1 MAAKKK
7 TTSSLTA
14 LDEKSSSKATPK
26 YPPYV
31 NAYGAIPKLFD
42 EISKAS
48 VPPKFT
54 QDFMES
60 VLGMKSSSHRALLP
74 LLKKLG
80 FLDIGNV
87 PTEAYKSYRDS
98 SQAKRIMAERM
109 RSAYAD
115 LFKANEYA
123 HTLTKDQL
131 TAKLKTLTGAADS
144 DQYLPSV
151 VGTFLELKKLSDFEA
166 VSDGATKEREG
177 ETIDQ
182 DRDEGDVASRRRQVL
197 PLGMSYTINLNL
209 PATTDIDVFNA
220 IFRSLKEHLISDR

>member
-1 MAAKKK
+1 MATKKR
-7 TTSSLTA
+7 SRARPAS
-14 LDEKSSSKATPK
+14 DEKQNKTAPK

-31 NAYGAIPKLFD
+31 NAYGAIAKLFE

-54 QDFMES
+54 QDYMES
-60 VLGMKSSSHRALLP
+60 VLGMKSSSHRALVP

-80 FLDIGNV
+80 FLDVANV
-87 PTEAYKSYRDS
+87 PTEAYKSYRDA

-109 RSAYAD
+109 RAAYSD

-123 HTLTKDQL
+123 QTLSKDQL
-131 TAKLKTLTGAADS
+131 SAKLKTLTGAAGNDP
-144 DQYLPSV
+144 YIPAV
-151 VGTFLELKKLSDFEA
+151 VATFQELRKLSDFEA
-166 VSDGATKEREG
+166 EAGEASEAGGNEEPNIESGDSRAGGRGAP
-177 ETIDQ
+177 
-182 DRDEGDVASRRRQVL
+182 L

-220 IFRSLKEHLISDR
+220 IFKSLREHLIRDA